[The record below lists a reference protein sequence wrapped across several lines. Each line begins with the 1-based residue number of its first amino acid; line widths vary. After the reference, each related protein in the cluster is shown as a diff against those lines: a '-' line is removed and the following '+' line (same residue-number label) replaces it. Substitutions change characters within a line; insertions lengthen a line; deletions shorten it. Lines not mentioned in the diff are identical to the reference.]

1 MTKKELS
8 AYAGKRSW
16 NLSQRMG
23 GRFTTIYC
31 LTVYEITDHGTCKYI
46 TEVLGCI
53 ANKRQYDLLENI
65 TGGKYHIGR
74 PCAENLTPEELERI
88 CE

>member
-8 AYAGKRSW
+8 AYAGKRFW

-23 GRFTTIYC
+23 GKYKTIHC
-31 LTVYEITDHGTCKYI
+31 LTVYEITDRGTCKYI
-46 TEVLGCI
+46 AEVLGCI
-53 ANKRQYDLLENI
+53 ANKRQYELLEDI
-65 TGGKYHIGR
+65 TDRKYHIGR
-74 PCAENLTPEELERI
+74 PCAENLTAEELERI

>member
-8 AYAGKRSW
+8 AYAGKRFW

-23 GRFTTIYC
+23 GKYKTIHC
-31 LTVYEITDHGTCKYI
+31 LTVYEITDRGTCKYI
-46 TEVLGCI
+46 AEVLGCT
-53 ANKRQYDLLENI
+53 ANKR
-65 TGGKYHIGR
+65 KYHIGR
-74 PCAENLTPEELERI
+74 PCAENLTAEELERI